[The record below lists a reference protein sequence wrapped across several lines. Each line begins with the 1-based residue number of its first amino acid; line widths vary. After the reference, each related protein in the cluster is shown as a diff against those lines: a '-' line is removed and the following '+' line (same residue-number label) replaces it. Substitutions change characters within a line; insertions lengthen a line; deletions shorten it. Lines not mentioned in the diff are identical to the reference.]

1 MGFPQRMLPRIA
13 ARYERRKSS
22 KIFVVDDEAVRD
34 AIRGLL
40 VMHGLDVEDFGS
52 TAEFVRGYAKPA
64 QGCLILD
71 QHLPQRSG
79 LDFLASAEGRE
90 LGIPVI
96 LITGQGDENIK
107 RRAAQAGAAYL
118 EKPLRRKN
126 LIDMLERVMG
136 RC

>member
-1 MGFPQRMLPRIA
+1 MNGDLA
-13 ARYERRKSS
+13 KSS
-22 KIFVVDDEAVRD
+22 KISVVDDDEAVRD

-52 TAEFVRGYAKPA
+52 AAEFVRGYAKPA

-79 LDFLASAEGRE
+79 LDFLASAEGRD

-96 LITGQGDENIK
+96 LITGHGDENIK